1 MTYENWVRYS
11 NYPAMLNKLHN
22 LLESLELTPY
32 QIRIFLSTF
41 IAMAVIVGMQHL
53 GFHSPIPFLSLD
65 K

>member
-1 MTYENWVRYS
+1 
-11 NYPAMLNKLHN
+11 MLNKIHN
-22 LLESLELTPY
+22 LFDSLELTPY
-32 QIRIFLSTF
+32 QIKIFLSTF